1 MKRTYLTFGLFCILG
16 IGLQAQQASSKIAR
30 SSKTARITDEINIS
44 EGDVGIF
51 KETTEK
57 KVAEFQQHIVI
68 IADKDQPAEKRNLAE
83 REALKLFYKGAL
95 MEVSFLNRDGETE
108 IRTRTMENYL
118 YRLKTLPYRRVEI
131 KYYDIA
137 YITDFIKGPD
147 SRYYAVATI
156 FQEFTGFVGDNIA
169 YTDITQKEIE
179 IVVEQ
184 VEDKFYNEK
193 RWKVFL
199 GNIKA
204 TETKSELVASL

>member
-1 MKRTYLTFGLFCILG
+1 MKCILLAFGLSCFFG
-16 IGLQAQQASSKIAR
+16 IGLYAQQTDSKIAR

-51 KETTEK
+51 KETTER
-57 KVAEFQQHIVI
+57 KVAEFQQHIIV
-68 IADKDQPAEKRNLAE
+68 IADKEQPQEKRNLAE
-83 REALKLFYKGAL
+83 REALKLFYKGAM
-95 MEVSFLNRDGETE
+95 MEVSYLNKEGDTE

-118 YRLKTLPYRRVEI
+118 YRLKTLPYTRVDI

-169 YTDITQKEIE
+169 YTDVTQKEIE

-184 VEDKFYNEK
+184 IEDKFYNEK
-193 RWKVFL
+193 RWKILL

-204 TETKSELVASL
+204 TETKSELASTI

>member
-1 MKRTYLTFGLFCILG
+1 MKCILLAFGLSYFFG
-16 IGLQAQQASSKIAR
+16 IGLYAQQTDSKIAR

-51 KETTEK
+51 KETTER
-57 KVAEFQQHIVI
+57 KVAEFQQHIIV
-68 IADKDQPAEKRNLAE
+68 IADKEQPQEKRNLAE
-83 REALKLFYKGAL
+83 REALKLFYKGAM
-95 MEVSFLNRDGETE
+95 MEVSYMNKEGDTE

-118 YRLKTLPYRRVEI
+118 YRLKTLPYTRVDI

-193 RWKVFL
+193 RWKILL

-204 TETKSELVASL
+204 TETKSELASTI

>member
-1 MKRTYLTFGLFCILG
+1 MKHTFLAVGLIIFISTNL
-16 IGLQAQQASSKIAR
+16 LPQQPASKIAR
-30 SSKTARITDEINIS
+30 SSKTAKITDEINIS

-68 IADKDQPAEKRNLAE
+68 IADKDQPQEKRNLAE

-95 MEVSFLNRDGETE
+95 MEVSFLTEEGEAE

-118 YRLKTLPYRRVEI
+118 FRLKTLPYTRVVI

-169 YTDITQKEIE
+169 YTDVTQKEIE

-193 RWKVFL
+193 RWKIFL

-204 TETKSELVASL
+204 TETKSELVSSL

>member
-1 MKRTYLTFGLFCILG
+1 MKRILLAFGLLYFFSTG
-16 IGLQAQQASSKIAR
+16 FYAQQNASKIAR

-51 KETTEK
+51 KETTER
-57 KVAEFQQHIVI
+57 KVAEFQQHIIV
-68 IADKDQPAEKRNLAE
+68 IADKEQPQEKRNLAE
-83 REALKLFYKGAL
+83 REALKLFYKGAM
-95 MEVSFLNRDGETE
+95 MEVSFLNKEGESE

-118 YRLKTLPYRRVEI
+118 YRLKTLPYTRVDI

-169 YTDITQKEIE
+169 YTDVTQKEIE

-184 VEDKFYNEK
+184 IEDKFYNEK
-193 RWKVFL
+193 RWKILL

-204 TETKSELVASL
+204 TETKSELASTI

>member
-1 MKRTYLTFGLFCILG
+1 MKCILLTFGLSCLFVIELYT
-16 IGLQAQQASSKIAR
+16 QQPSSKIAR
-30 SSKTARITDEINIS
+30 SSKTAKITDEINIS
-44 EGDVGIF
+44 EGDVSIF

-57 KVAEFQQHIVI
+57 KVTEFQQHIVI
-68 IADKDQPAEKRNLAE
+68 IADKDQPQEKRNLAE
-83 REALKLFYKGAL
+83 REALKLFYKGAM
-95 MEVSFLNRDGETE
+95 MEVSYVNKEGETE
-108 IRTRTMENYL
+108 IRSRSMENYL
-118 YRLKTLPYRRVEI
+118 FRLKTLPYTRVEI

-169 YTDITQKEIE
+169 YTDVTQKEIE

-204 TETKSELVASL
+204 TETKSELVTTK

>member
-1 MKRTYLTFGLFCILG
+1 MKCILLTFGLSCLFVIELYT
-16 IGLQAQQASSKIAR
+16 QQPSSKIAR
-30 SSKTARITDEINIS
+30 SSKTAKITDEINIS
-44 EGDVGIF
+44 EGDVSIF

-57 KVAEFQQHIVI
+57 KVTEFQQHIVI
-68 IADKDQPAEKRNLAE
+68 IADKDQPQEKRNLAE
-83 REALKLFYKGAL
+83 REALKLFYKGA
-95 MEVSFLNRDGETE
+95 
-108 IRTRTMENYL
+108 IMENYL
-118 YRLKTLPYRRVEI
+118 FRLKTLPYTRVEI

-137 YITDFIKGPD
+137 YITDFIKGPN

-169 YTDITQKEIE
+169 YTDVTQKEIE

-204 TETKSELVASL
+204 TETKSELLTTK

>member
-1 MKRTYLTFGLFCILG
+1 MKCILLTFGLSCLFVIELYT
-16 IGLQAQQASSKIAR
+16 QQPSSKIAR
-30 SSKTARITDEINIS
+30 SSKTAKITDEINIS
-44 EGDVGIF
+44 EGDVSIF

-57 KVAEFQQHIVI
+57 KVTEFQQHIVI
-68 IADKDQPAEKRNLAE
+68 IADKDQPQEKRNLAE
-83 REALKLFYKGAL
+83 REALKLFYKGAM
-95 MEVSFLNRDGETE
+95 MEVSYVNKEGETE
-108 IRTRTMENYL
+108 IRSRSMENYL
-118 YRLKTLPYRRVEI
+118 FRLKTLPYTRVEI

-137 YITDFIKGPD
+137 YITDFIKGPN

-169 YTDITQKEIE
+169 YTDVTQKEIE

-199 GNIKA
+199 VNIKA
-204 TETKSELVASL
+204 TETKSELVTTK

>member
-1 MKRTYLTFGLFCILG
+1 MKCILLTFGLSCLFVIELYT
-16 IGLQAQQASSKIAR
+16 QQPSSKIAR
-30 SSKTARITDEINIS
+30 SSKTAKITDEINIS
-44 EGDVGIF
+44 EGDVSIF

-57 KVAEFQQHIVI
+57 KVTEFQQHIVI
-68 IADKDQPAEKRNLAE
+68 IADKDQPQEKRNLAE
-83 REALKLFYKGAL
+83 REALKLFYKGAM
-95 MEVSFLNRDGETE
+95 MEVSYVNKEGETE
-108 IRTRTMENYL
+108 IRSRSMENYL
-118 YRLKTLPYRRVEI
+118 FRLKTLPYTRVEI

-169 YTDITQKEIE
+169 YTDVTQKEIE

-204 TETKSELVASL
+204 TETKSELLTTK

>member
-1 MKRTYLTFGLFCILG
+1 MKCILLTFGLSCLFVIELYT
-16 IGLQAQQASSKIAR
+16 QQPSSKIAR
-30 SSKTARITDEINIS
+30 SSKTAKITDEINIS
-44 EGDVGIF
+44 EGDVSIF

-57 KVAEFQQHIVI
+57 KVTEFQQHIVI
-68 IADKDQPAEKRNLAE
+68 IADKDQPQEKRNLAE
-83 REALKLFYKGAL
+83 REALKLFYKGAM
-95 MEVSFLNRDGETE
+95 MEVSYVNKEGETE
-108 IRTRTMENYL
+108 IRSRSMENYL
-118 YRLKTLPYRRVEI
+118 FRLKTLPYTRVEI

-137 YITDFIKGPD
+137 YITDFIKGPN

-169 YTDITQKEIE
+169 YTDVTQKEIE

-204 TETKSELVASL
+204 TETKSELVTTK